1 MDTTNKSLLVM
12 TALIQFSLII
22 GIALIIFVVL
32 FLIGSVMYWFKKDR
46 FIINLLNWS
55 SIIMLILSALLLLA
69 VAFEGT
75 LFSGKVTNYF

>member
-1 MDTTNKSLLVM
+1 MIDTVLIM
-12 TALIQFSLII
+12 TALIQPSLII

>member
-1 MDTTNKSLLVM
+1 M